1 VNEVWTAITA
11 TAAVIA
17 AVGAVG
23 ALLATTLQ
31 LHQERLAREVD
42 YYRKLTPFLSF
53 EVSVM
58 AAPTGTFGQP
68 VPLAV
73 EVYADG
79 GGYAFNMEANID
91 QTNASVGGG
100 ARLSGQKV
108 IRYLREGSPSPGY
121 IDFSKAAEG
130 FHGEL
135 KVKFIDTFGIKHE
148 AHQPRARWRE
158 RQAGDDRRNQ
168 VGLRTRLSRSCDS
181 ARSAARTAAALRGTA
196 ALVLTLSL
204 RGPRRSQP
212 CHAFAEPGG
221 CRRTRKD
228 MTRSAAEYRRTL
240 EEPLG
245 DGRTRH

>member
-1 VNEVWTAITA
+1 MNEVWTAITA

-53 EVSVM
+53 EVSGHGR
-58 AAPTGTFGQP
+58 ANWN
-68 VPLAV
+68 VPGSQFRSPW

-79 GGYAFNMEANID
+79 GGYAFNVEANID

-148 AHQPRARWRE
+148 AHQPVRIG
-158 RQAGDDRRNQ
+158 AGD
-168 VGLRTRLSRSCDS
+168 RLETIDAINWVCGPDCRVHVI
-181 ARSAARTAAALRGTA
+181 RPVPPLRTAAALRA
-196 ALVLTLSL
+196 RL
-204 RGPRRSQP
+204 RL
-212 CHAFAEPGG
+212 
-221 CRRTRKD
+221 
-228 MTRSAAEYRRTL
+228 Y
-240 EEPLG
+240 
-245 DGRTRH
+245 

>member
-1 VNEVWTAITA
+1 MNEVWTALTA
-11 TAAVIA
+11 MAAVIA

-53 EVSVM
+53 EVSGM
-58 AAPTGTFGQP
+58 AASAGTFGQP

-79 GGYAFNMEANID
+79 GGYAFNVEASID

-148 AHQPRARWRE
+148 AHQPVRVG
-158 RQAGDDRRNQ
+158 AGDRLETIDAIKWVCGPDCRVHVIRP
-168 VGLRTRLSRSCDS
+168 VPPAGLLPRLGVR
-181 ARSAARTAAALRGTA
+181 LR
-196 ALVLTLSL
+196 L
-204 RGPRRSQP
+204 
-212 CHAFAEPGG
+212 
-221 CRRTRKD
+221 
-228 MTRSAAEYRRTL
+228 Y
-240 EEPLG
+240 
-245 DGRTRH
+245 